1 MDLINA
7 VFDDKRPA
15 CISGKV
21 TDLTVEDRELF
32 PQHQRDK
39 QGRLDIR
46 AETSTGE
53 MIDIE
58 VYTYTESLGPR
69 SLYYFSK
76 LFTSQPSKGY
86 DYDSLKPAVI
96 INLLAYSIFKKR
108 AQYHSCY
115 ELRERTEGDL
125 LTDKLSIHIIEAQ
138 KSDLSSKNKN
148 RLLKW
153 LGYLSNKAPAAVAE
167 VAKDDQLFSKIL
179 EAEKM
184 FVRDL
189 NEMRAYEAQER
200 YEMDMA
206 TLLKAKHNQ
215 GIAIGE
221 ERGIEIGEA
230 RGELKKALQTA
241 KAMLSAGEPIE
252 RIKLY
257 TQLSDEQIAA
267 LQ

>member
-1 MDLINA
+1 M
-7 VFDDKRPA
+7 
-15 CISGKV
+15 
-21 TDLTVEDRELF
+21 
-32 PQHQRDK
+32 
-39 QGRLDIR
+39 DIR

-76 LFTSQPSKGY
+76 LFTSQPSKGF
-86 DYDSLKPAVI
+86 DYDSLKPAII

-189 NEMRAYEAQER
+189 NEMREYEAQER

-206 TLLKAKHNQ
+206 TLLKA
-215 GIAIGE
+215 GE
-221 ERGIEIGEA
+221 ARCEARGIEIGEA
-230 RGELKKALQTA
+230 RGIAIGEARGEARGIEKGALKRALEMA
-241 KAMLSAGEPIE
+241 KAMLNAGEPLE

-257 TQLSDEQIAA
+257 TRLSDDQITA